1 MNKIQLPPYE
11 QIVLIFQGGGSLG
24 AYQAGV
30 YEGMAEA
37 GIDPT
42 WVAGISIGAINAA
55 IVAGN
60 PAEKRVERLRDFWET
75 VCRPPSMSASF
86 AAEAVNMLGFGF
98 APFQESVKHTIDKDQ
113 PHPVNP
119 VEERRLIACVKKR
132 GLNRRRHGQRRRVGI
147 APVFIALDR
156 QAHRPQSRRRVLACS
171 RRPTAMRHVQRCKPG
186 LGRVKFRLQ
195 NRHHSTSARIPA

>member
-1 MNKIQLPPYE
+1 MNKIQLPAYE

-60 PAEKRVERLRDFWET
+60 PAK
-75 VCRPPSMSASF
+75 S
-86 AAEAVNMLGFGF
+86 G
-98 APFQESVKHTIDKDQ
+98 
-113 PHPVNP
+113 
-119 VEERRLIACVKKR
+119 
-132 GLNRRRHGQRRRVGI
+132 
-147 APVFIALDR
+147 
-156 QAHRPQSRRRVLACS
+156 
-171 RRPTAMRHVQRCKPG
+171 
-186 LGRVKFRLQ
+186 
-195 NRHHSTSARIPA
+195 